1 MDRGLFLPVAASTVA
16 GEVDAL
22 YLFMVALTGVV
33 SLGISVAI
41 VFFVIRY
48 HRNRQADR
56 TGIPFG
62 KLSLEL
68 TWIAIPLLVS
78 VVIFLWSAWVYLRIY
93 TPPGDSQDI
102 YVIGLQWMWK
112 VQHPQGPREI
122 NALHVPV
129 GRPIRLVMTS
139 QDVIH
144 SFYIPA
150 FRVKKDVLPGRYT
163 EAWFQATRTGRFHLF
178 CAEYC
183 GARHSGMIGEVV
195 VLEQEAYQAWLA
207 AGGFAPGAAGTA
219 ETLAQQGQRL
229 FQSLGCTGCHAP
241 GAPIRA
247 PALEGVFGNPVPLQ
261 GGGTVIADEAYVR
274 ESIYF
279 PQRKIVAGYQPLMPS
294 FQGTASEEDVL
305 ALVAYIRSLGA
316 TDDARREEA
325 IMPGREAAAPGAET
339 EGGR

>member
-1 MDRGLFLPVAASTVA
+1 MGRGLFLPVPASTVA

-22 YLFMVALTGVV
+22 YMFMVALTGFI
-33 SLGISVAI
+33 SLGIAVAI
-41 VFFVIRY
+41 AFFVIRY
-48 HRNRQADR
+48 HRDRKADR
-56 TGIPFG
+56 TGVPMG

-68 TWIAIPLLVS
+68 AWIAIPLAAS
-78 VVIFLWSAWVYLRIY
+78 VVIFIWSAWVYLRIY
-93 TPPGDSQDI
+93 TPPEDSQDI
-102 YVIGLQWMWK
+102 YVIGRQWMWK

-122 NALHVPV
+122 NTLHVPL

-163 EAWFQATRTGRFHLF
+163 EVWFQATRTGRFHLF

-183 GARHSGMIGEVV
+183 GTRHYGMIGKVV

-207 AGGFAPGAAGTA
+207 AGGFAAGAAGKA
-219 ETLAQQGQRL
+219 ETLARQGERL
-229 FQSLGCTGCHAP
+229 FQSLGCSGCHAP

-247 PALEGVFGNPVPLQ
+247 PMLAGIFGKQVPLR
-261 GGGTVIADEAYVR
+261 GGGTVVADEAYVR

-279 PQRKIVAGYQPLMPS
+279 PQRRIVAGYPPVMPS

-316 TDDARREEA
+316 ADDVRRGEA
-325 IMPGREAAAPGAET
+325 AIPDREADAPGAEA